1 MSAGRQRPKLRV
13 IAGSAKAIARR
24 RRANN
29 KKAVPAGSRLRLVAV
44 GGNAIKD
51 FTLRWGSKLLA
62 RLTPYRRKTVID
74 AVDTSPGMHEPL
86 PHRSEPAAQG
96 ARDGWRLTASAGRY
110 EIRLTRNPVD
120 IAAAQALRYQVFYE
134 EMSAKPT
141 QAMAR
146 IRRDFDDFDGL
157 CDHLLVL
164 DHARPVGE
172 TVIGTYRLLRQAIAE
187 RHGGFYS
194 RAEYDLSKLF
204 ATAGLGGGLLELGR
218 SCVHAD
224 YRTNATIQL
233 LWRGIA
239 TYMADHAITH
249 MFGCASLPGTD
260 PAKHALALSYLH
272 HHHAAPEYMRVRAL
286 PERYEEMNLLP
297 RDQINPRRA
306 LQTLPPLIKGY
317 LRLGAYIGEGAVIDH
332 QFGTTDVF
340 ILLPM
345 ERVGEKY
352 FAHFERED
360 ANPANA

>member
-1 MSAGRQRPKLRV
+1 MPAQNSRPRLRV
-13 IAGSAKAIARR
+13 IAGSARAMARR
-24 RRANN
+24 RRA
-29 KKAVPAGSRLRLVAV
+29 KTLAGSRLRLVAV

-51 FTLRWGSKLLA
+51 FTFRWGSKLLA
-62 RLTPYRRKTVID
+62 RLSPYRRKSVTNG
-74 AVDTSPGMHEPL
+74 AHTNSGMHEPL
-86 PHRSEPAAQG
+86 PHRSAAIAQG
-96 ARDGWRLTASAGRY
+96 IRDGWRLTASAGRY
-110 EIRLTRNPVD
+110 EIRLTRNPAD

-134 EMSAKPT
+134 EMSARPSM
-141 QAMAR
+141 AMAR
-146 IRRDFDDFDGL
+146 MRRDFDDYDAF

-164 DHARPVGE
+164 DNARPVGH
-172 TVIGTYRLLRQAIAE
+172 TVVGTYRLLRQAVAE

-194 RAEYDLSKLF
+194 RAEFDLRLLQQSV
-204 ATAGLGGGLLELGR
+204 GLGAGLLELGR

-249 MFGCASLPGTD
+249 MFGCASLPGTN
-260 PAKHALALSYLH
+260 PAAHAMSLSYLH
-272 HHHAAPEYMRVRAL
+272 HFHEAPEHMRVRAL
-286 PERYEEMNLLP
+286 AERYVPMNLTPKEL
-297 RDQINPRRA
+297 INPRRA
-306 LQTLPPLIKGY
+306 LQGLPPLIKGY
-317 LRLGAYIGEGAVIDH
+317 LRLGAYIGDGAVIDH